1 MTASSPLRTLRGM
14 GGHRIAMLGGG
25 IWNLFRF
32 VVIAMLVLRLVP
44 ADPLFHMNL
53 LWISAPAL
61 VMVALFAGCAFIPEA
76 ERYYLPLLR
85 IGSLLAAVADAVA
98 VLGRSYI
105 PVAERV
111 GTASEPI
118 GRLVFIIVYGILA
131 VDLLIFA
138 ALVSYQSM
146 RTHKP
151 GQPETDPEYESTDV
165 EDE

>member
-1 MTASSPLRTLRGM
+1 M

-25 IWNLFRF
+25 IWSLFRF
-32 VVIAMLVLRLVP
+32 VVIALLVLRLVP

-53 LWISAPAL
+53 LWIGAPAL
-61 VMVALFAGCAFIPEA
+61 IMVALFAGTAFLPEA

-85 IGSLLAAVADAVA
+85 IGSLLAAVADAAA

-138 ALVSYQSM
+138 ALISYQSM
-146 RTHKP
+146 QTHKP
-151 GQPETDPEYESTDV
+151 EQSETQPEYESTDV
-165 EDE
+165 EDD

>member
-1 MTASSPLRTLRGM
+1 M

-53 LWISAPAL
+53 LWIGAPAL

-76 ERYYLPLLR
+76 ERYYLPLLK
-85 IGSLLAAVADAVA
+85 IGSLLAAVTDAVA

-105 PVAERV
+105 PVSERV

-138 ALVSYQSM
+138 ALISYQSM
-146 RTHKP
+146 QTHKS
-151 GQPETDPEYESTDV
+151 GQPASQP

>member
-32 VVIAMLVLRLVP
+32 VVIALLVLRLVP

-53 LWISAPAL
+53 LWIGAPAL
-61 VMVALFAGCAFIPEA
+61 TMVALFAGTALLPEA

-85 IGSLLAAVADAVA
+85 IGSLLATVADAVA

-111 GTASEPI
+111 GAASEPI

-138 ALVSYQSM
+138 ALISYQSM
-146 RTHKP
+146 QTHKP
-151 GQPETDPEYESTDV
+151 EQSGTQPEYESTDV
-165 EDE
+165 EDD